1 MAITTYAE
9 LKTAAAT
16 WLNRSDLTDRIDEF
30 IDLAESHM
38 DRVLRSSVLISQ
50 AEATVDE
57 EYEDLPSDYAAMIR
71 LYISNL
77 NPVIDLTP
85 LSPQGLIN
93 QYPSTT
99 TGRPVSYAV
108 VGDRLQFRPIPDGSA
123 YTSSLLYYRK
133 TTGMSL
139 SATNT
144 INVVLTAH
152 PDIYLYGT
160 LCEAAPFLMDDKMLT
175 RTIALRSQAID
186 AANNSTSEALAP
198 ATALVMQHGLRMI
211 A

>member
-1 MAITTYAE
+1 MAISTYAE
-9 LKTAAAT
+9 LKTAVAT
-16 WLNRSDLTDRIDEF
+16 WLNRGDLTDRIDEF

-50 AEATVDE
+50 AEAPVDE
-57 EYEDLPSDYAAMIR
+57 EYEDLPSDYVAMIR

-85 LSPQGLIN
+85 LSPQAIIN

-108 VGDRLQFRPIPDGSA
+108 VGDRLQFRPIPDGGA

-133 TTGMSL
+133 TTSMAL
-139 SATNT
+139 SASNT
-144 INVVLTAH
+144 VNVVLTAH
-152 PDIYLYGT
+152 PNIYLYGT
-160 LCEAAPFLMDDKMLT
+160 LCEAAPFLMDDKMLA
-175 RTIALRSQAID
+175 RYVVLRSQAID
-186 AANNSTSEALAP
+186 AANKSTAEALAP
-198 ATALVMQHGLRMI
+198 AAPLVMQHGMRMI

>member
-1 MAITTYAE
+1 MAISTYAE
-9 LKTAAAT
+9 LKTAVAT
-16 WLNRSDLTDRIDEF
+16 WLNRGDLTDRIDEF

-50 AEATVDE
+50 AEAPVDE
-57 EYEDLPSDYAAMIR
+57 EYEDLPSDYVAMIR

-85 LSPQGLIN
+85 LSPQAIIN

-108 VGDRLQFRPIPDGSA
+108 VGDRLQFRPIPDGGA

-133 TTGMSL
+133 TTSMAL
-139 SATNT
+139 SASNT
-144 INVVLTAH
+144 VNVVLTAH
-152 PDIYLYGT
+152 PNIYLYGT
-160 LCEAAPFLMDDKMLT
+160 LCEAAPFLMDDKMLA
-175 RTIALRSQAID
+175 RYVALRSQAID
-186 AANNSTSEALAP
+186 AANKSTAEALAP
-198 ATALVMQHGLRMI
+198 AAPLVMQHGMRMI